1 MAAASAPLINTCLT
15 TAPSKA
21 PSKGLIGLGSTIAL
35 AAGVV
40 LTIAVGVGVGAARAQ
55 EKGYGQTISSP
66 QQERELDYGTGT
78 NRGGS
83 VIDSANPI
91 DLMNKLRKAT
101 AMDDAT
107 PPGDAVDAAL
117 RDFHS
122 PPAVPASASPA
133 ALMKG
138 P

>member
-1 MAAASAPLINTCLT
+1 MPA
-15 TAPSKA
+15 
-21 PSKGLIGLGSTIAL
+21 IAL
-35 AAGVV
+35 ASPRILIRPRILIALSGAALLAGM
-40 LTIAVGVGVGAARAQ
+40 AAGGAPARAQ
-55 EKGYGQTISSP
+55 QKGYGQTISSP

-101 AMDDAT
+101 AMDNAT
-107 PPGDAVDAAL
+107 PPGDVVDAAL

-122 PPAVPASASPA
+122 PPAAPASASPA
-133 ALMKG
+133 TMLKG

>member
-1 MAAASAPLINTCLT
+1 MAADSSPLSSPRSA
-15 TAPSKA
+15 KA
-21 PSKGLIGLGSTIAL
+21 LGYEALGYIGATLAL
-35 AAGVV
+35 AAGVASV
-40 LTIAVGVGVGAARAQ
+40 VGVASVAGIGVARAQ

-83 VIDSANPI
+83 VLDSANPI

-122 PPAVPASASPA
+122 PSAAPASASPA
-133 ALMKG
+133 ATVKG

>member
-1 MAAASAPLINTCLT
+1 MAADSSSLTNTCST
-15 TAPSKA
+15 KA
-21 PSKGLIGLGSTIAL
+21 LRGLSSTLAL
-35 AAGVV
+35 AVV
-40 LTIAVGVGVGAARAQ
+40 VASTFAVGAARAQ
-55 EKGYGQTISSP
+55 EKGYGQTIGSP

-83 VIDSANPI
+83 AIDSANPI

-122 PPAVPASASPA
+122 PPAAPASASPA
-133 ALMKG
+133 TMLKG

>member
-1 MAAASAPLINTCLT
+1 MPAIANALASPRILIALSGAALLAGMAAAGAP
-15 TAPSKA
+15 
-21 PSKGLIGLGSTIAL
+21 
-35 AAGVV
+35 
-40 LTIAVGVGVGAARAQ
+40 ARAQ
-55 EKGYGQTISSP
+55 QKGYGQTISSP

-83 VIDSANPI
+83 VLDSANPI

-122 PPAVPASASPA
+122 PPAAPASASPA
-133 ALMKG
+133 VMVKG

>member
-1 MAAASAPLINTCLT
+1 MPAVRNPVLTSPILGFSTASL
-15 TAPSKA
+15 
-21 PSKGLIGLGSTIAL
+21 L
-35 AAGVV
+35 AACALVA
-40 LTIAVGVGVGAARAQ
+40 TGAGSALAQ

-83 VIDSANPI
+83 VLDSANPI
-91 DLMNKLRKAT
+91 DLMNKLRRAT

-107 PPGDAVDAAL
+107 QPGDAVDAAL

-122 PPAVPASASPA
+122 QPVAPASASPA
-133 ALMKG
+133 ATVKG